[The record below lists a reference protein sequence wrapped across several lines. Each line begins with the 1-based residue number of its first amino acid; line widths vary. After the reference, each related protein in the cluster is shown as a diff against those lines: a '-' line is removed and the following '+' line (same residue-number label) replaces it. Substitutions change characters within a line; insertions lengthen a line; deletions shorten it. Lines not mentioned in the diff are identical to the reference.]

1 MKLTKAQLRQL
12 IESELAEI
20 TDQERMEIG
29 RARLLSG
36 EEGYTVESIL
46 LQLRDVLTVDE
57 QETLADELKRM
68 SAGPQRGDPGT
79 STHNVRESKIRTYIQ
94 EELQICLQE
103 LGSSAAASALRRSA
117 QLSTGATPVVQD
129 NDPESS
135 LGGLVAELRTLL
147 EEWEEKEYPS
157 DEARYEGYYRDI
169 EEVTERYD
177 PCAHP
182 GESCEDA
189 HPGQEHEECI
199 RDNEESDE
207 E

>member
-20 TDQERMEIG
+20 TDPERMEIG
-29 RARLLSG
+29 RARLYAG
-36 EEGYTVESIL
+36 EQGYTVESIL
-46 LQLRDVLTVDE
+46 LQLRDVLTPEE
-57 QETLADELKRM
+57 QKTLADELKRM

-129 NDPESS
+129 NDPDQ
-135 LGGLVAELRTLL
+135 A
-147 EEWEEKEYPS
+147 
-157 DEARYEGYYRDI
+157 
-169 EEVTERYD
+169 
-177 PCAHP
+177 
-182 GESCEDA
+182 
-189 HPGQEHEECI
+189 
-199 RDNEESDE
+199 
-207 E
+207 